1 MDEHAAPQPPAT
13 EDVWHPRLS
22 RTERHERFARNFSD
36 EQMRSLKDLGCT
48 TAQIDRLRISLRVIA
63 ASTTP
68 AIPAPKLADV
78 RAPLDDL
85 AKKAKETAKALESL
99 LKAPESNDARTEAKE
114 RLRDA
119 IFSLYPDRCRP
130 DPHKVGF
137 YNDYDEC
144 IEEAKRLLDK
154 VHEVEKI
161 AAKAREDMPTKAT
174 RARIQTRPI
183 GHIHSALSFN
193 FAPTPRQPKELIP
206 PSVSITSPFRKIVGI
221 CYEAAGATTADPE
234 RAIRAYYND
243 QKKLDKGSENS
254 TTNRPSKRK

>member
-1 MDEHAAPQPPAT
+1 MDEHAAPQRPTAN
-13 EDVWHPRLS
+13 DVWRPRLS
-22 RTERHERFARNFSD
+22 RIERQVRFARTFSD
-36 EQMRSLKDLGCT
+36 EQIRSLKDLGCSM
-48 TAQIDRLRISLRVIA
+48 AQIDRLRVSLRVIA

-68 AIPAPKLADV
+68 AMPAPKLADV

-130 DPHKVGF
+130 DPQKVGF
-137 YNDYDEC
+137 YNDYDER
-144 IEEAKRLLDK
+144 IEEARRLLDK

-161 AAKAREDMPTKAT
+161 AAKARKDMPTKAT

-183 GHIHSALSFN
+183 GLIRSALSFD
-193 FAPTPRQPKELIP
+193 FAPTPRQPKEPIP

-221 CYEAAGATTADPE
+221 CYETAGASTTDPV
-234 RAIRAYYND
+234 RAIRAY
-243 QKKLDKGSENS
+243 LDNLHNS
-254 TTNRPSKRK
+254 SKNSPRKRARKMK